1 MIGQLLD
8 GRYQILEVIESTELG
23 KAYLAKD
30 IRRPGDS
37 LCFIKHLH
45 LVAEDPEFVEIVR
58 HRFQQEAQTLEKLS
72 LHDQI
77 PQLLAYFEENQEF
90 YLVESYVPGHSLAH
104 EIQPGH
110 PWSEEDVIYILTEVL
125 EILIFV
131 HGQGVIHRDIK
142 PSNLIRRDTDGKLV
156 LLDFG
161 AVKEINL
168 TQNHNP
174 PTARVGTIEYMP
186 VEQFECNP
194 HLNSDI
200 YALGMMGIQ
209 ALTGLPIYELRK
221 LRETNPYKG
230 GEIAWRHLAIVSQD
244 LGDILDKMV
253 RYDYRKRYQ
262 SSGEVLVELR
272 KLGDR
277 FETLA
282 GKKET
287 YREEVKRCA
296 DNRGDISVVGRKI
309 LDELRWSLELLPEEA
324 EIVEDELLNPYRKY
338 REKGERYEQALKEA
352 LQQQYPLSD
361 ETRMELKRLQQI
373 LGLLEEDAALIEKQ
387 VLPDSLIDK
396 ILNVFDRWKSNRVQ
410 SNRVE
415 DQPLLPPTATF
426 PLSRSNRLNP
436 WLLVG
441 TALAALLAI
450 SLAVMQYYRWQEN
463 KIAQQRQQQLDIQYL
478 NRVQAFLDQDN
489 YELCVNEGQKI
500 TEKSTQ
506 YLAVQE
512 LLRNCKDALNWRAV
526 QVQDFAQHQD
536 AVNAVQFSPDGTQ
549 IASGSSDQ
557 TVKIWEVPTGTLLQN
572 FDGDFSSINSVDFS
586 LDGQEIAAGSA
597 YWRILEWS
605 LETGEL
611 FIPLEHQASIWSVVI
626 SPDERTIASASADQT
641 VKVWD
646 RQTGFIL
653 YNFTEHTDIVYS
665 LDLSPNG
672 RKLVSG
678 SKDNTIKIMDLET
691 GTIINTLEGHTDEVR
706 SVVISPDSQKIIS
719 GSYDDTVRI
728 WDLETGRLLKT
739 LTGHSGDV
747 LAVAISPDS
756 TLVASA
762 SKDRTIKLWDVETGE
777 LLNTLTGHT
786 NEVYTVTFSPNG
798 KMLVSG
804 GKDRQIKLWKK

>member
-110 PWSEEDVIYILTEVL
+110 PWSEEDVIYVLTEVL

-161 AVKEINL
+161 AVKEINFS
-168 TQNHNP
+168 QNHNP

-230 GEIAWRHLAIVSQD
+230 GEIAWRHLAIVSQE

-272 KLGDR
+272 NLGDR

-282 GKKET
+282 GKIET

-324 EIVEDELLNPYRKY
+324 ETVEDELLNPYRKY

-396 ILNVFDRWKSNRVQ
+396 ILKVFYRWKSNRVQ
-410 SNRVE
+410 SNRVQY
-415 DQPLLPPTATF
+415 QPLLPPSTTF

-450 SLAVMQYYRWQEN
+450 LLAVMQYYRWQES

-478 NRVQAFLDQDN
+478 NRVKAFLDQEN

-500 TEKSTQ
+500 NTESTQ

-526 QVQDFAQHQD
+526 KVQDFAQHQD

-549 IASGSSDQ
+549 VASGSGDQ
-557 TVKIWEVPTGTLLQN
+557 SVKVWEVPTGTLLQN
-572 FDGDFSSINSVDFS
+572 FDGDLSPINSVDFS
-586 LDGQEIAAGSA
+586 PDGQEIVAGSA

-665 LDLSPNG
+665 VDFSPNG

-678 SKDNTIKIMDLET
+678 SKDNTIKIWDLET

-756 TLVASA
+756 TLIASA

-804 GKDRQIKLWKK
+804 GRDRQIKLWKK